1 MSRQAIDA
9 ANPRNIPKSGVNY
22 ELVGGYL
29 TGTPGSL
36 WNGQW
41 STFPGKTLY
50 TFDQGGAGA
59 PKYNANVIDV
69 EPQCYQPG
77 DVPGWIAK
85 CTAPVPTVYC
95 DRSDYPAVRAT
106 GYQGP
111 IFLAAPGVQA
121 VPEGYTNIIGIQ
133 YMAGSGYDLSII
145 FDEYWPQAHPAPVPV
160 PTTEVDMISGTLAP
174 GGQAFIPFTAG
185 SFKGVHVMH
194 DFTTNPLV
202 VRIAAHSASKGY
214 NQIVM
219 HAVSASTPE
228 TVTFTESD
236 VDGVSLVSVAGDPI
250 GYTLA

>member
-1 MSRQAIDA
+1 
-9 ANPRNIPKSGVNY
+9 
-22 ELVGGYL
+22 
-29 TGTPGSL
+29 
-36 WNGQW
+36 
-41 STFPGKTLY
+41 
-50 TFDQGGAGA
+50 
-59 PKYNANVIDV
+59 
-69 EPQCYQPG
+69 
-77 DVPGWIAK
+77 
-85 CTAPVPTVYC
+85 
-95 DRSDYPAVRAT
+95 
-106 GYQGP
+106 
-111 IFLAAPGVQA
+111 
-121 VPEGYTNIIGIQ
+121 
-133 YMAGSGYDLSII
+133 
-145 FDEYWPQAHPAPVPV
+145 
-160 PTTEVDMISGTLAP
+160 MISGTLAP